1 MLSTL
6 LNSGTEWNGTEKIDQ
21 LKDGT
26 ETRSGYKTFLIKF
39 RSAYFIILFIFIS
52 PLFLRFDTFDP
63 ELIFVFKKKTEKTS
77 DLKCM
82 TLMGSSLLFLF
93 YFLQVPNHDHSC
105 IFFHVLPRFQ
115 KLAHLPEQNSYVICI
130 QISTDRM
137 SNIAWIIINS
147 LTVRVTD
154 PACLMLALHRFINTA
169 NYSF

>member
-1 MLSTL
+1 MHILLFCLFSFRPCFSVLIHSTL
-6 LNSGTEWNGTEKIDQ
+6 NW
-21 LKDGT
+21 
-26 ETRSGYKTFLIKF
+26 FL
-39 RSAYFIILFIFIS
+39 Y
-52 PLFLRFDTFDP
+52 
-63 ELIFVFKKKTEKTS
+63 FKKKTEKTS